1 VTEIGRISVVLYDSD
16 QFVDGKLQLT
26 EYA

>member
-26 EYA
+26 E